1 MLSKSLRGEPMRYIA
16 GESRLEIYAPDAV
29 SVDVARVDGQRVM
42 SSSARAVDF
51 SGLRPGVYV
60 VRLVTAGA
68 VFQTKVFKR

>member
-1 MLSKSLRGEPMRYIA
+1 MRYIA

-42 SSSARAVDF
+42 SSSARVVDF

>member
-1 MLSKSLRGEPMRYIA
+1 MRYIA

-42 SSSARAVDF
+42 SSSARVVDF

-60 VRLVTAGA
+60 VRLVTSGA